1 MNMQMN
7 VVSLLGREG
16 FALLMFLTLQPVWGI
31 LCAVFPPCSHW
42 PRTPHRHLGKACLSM
57 CLSGMPRTPLSPDGG
72 CVSAAEAP
80 PCTFRVCPFLARLS
94 CGDKCL
100 CPGGC
105 LPVWA
110 PFVASHEPPWG
121 WIVNSGRHIKHA
133 ICTPVGSRMEHKK
146 DLFQEYELM
155 FTDMPGL
162 AFKTVENC
170 FKSSLSTM

>member
-16 FALLMFLTLQPVWGI
+16 FALLMFFTLQPILGI
-31 LCAVFPPCSHW
+31 LCAVSPAYSHW
-42 PRTPHRHLGKACLSM
+42 PCTPHHHLGKACFSV
-57 CLSGMPRTPLSPDGG
+57 CLLGMPKTLLALNGG
-72 CVSAAEAP
+72 CDSGRGTPVYFQGVFFPGLLASWDKW
-80 PCTFRVCPFLARLS
+80 RCPR
-94 CGDKCL
+94 
-100 CPGGC
+100 GC

-110 PFVASHEPPWG
+110 PFVASHGPPWG
-121 WIVNSGRHIKHA
+121 GIVNSGRHIKHA

-162 AFKTVENC
+162 AFKT
-170 FKSSLSTM
+170 